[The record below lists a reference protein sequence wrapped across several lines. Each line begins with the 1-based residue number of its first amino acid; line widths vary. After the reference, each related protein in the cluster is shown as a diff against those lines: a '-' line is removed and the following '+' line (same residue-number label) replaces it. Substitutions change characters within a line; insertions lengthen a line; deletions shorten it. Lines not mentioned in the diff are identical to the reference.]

1 MKLLA
6 IFFLLLL
13 AIWEAPNI
21 IRAVNQVS
29 LQKQQSAER
38 LELVKTLIK

>member
-6 IFFLLLL
+6 IIFLLLL

-21 IRAVNQVS
+21 IRAINQAP

-38 LELVKTLIK
+38 LDLVKALIK

>member
-6 IFFLLLL
+6 IFFLFLL

-21 IRAVNQVS
+21 LKALNTTT

-38 LELVKTLIK
+38 LDLVKALIK

>member
-1 MKLLA
+1 MKLFA
-6 IFFLLLL
+6 VFFLFLL

-21 IRAVNQVS
+21 IKALNAPI

-38 LELVKTLIK
+38 LELVKALIK